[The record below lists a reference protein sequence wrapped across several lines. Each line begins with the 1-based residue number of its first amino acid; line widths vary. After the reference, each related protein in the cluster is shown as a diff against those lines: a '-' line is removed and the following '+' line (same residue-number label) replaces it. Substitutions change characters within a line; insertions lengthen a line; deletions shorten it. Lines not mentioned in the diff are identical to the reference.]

1 MAETK
6 NMSVQLPI
14 ELHQKVTESKDAQ
27 GTTLSEYVKNLITEY
42 YDMIEKGGKIM
53 ANAEIRTL
61 AVQISAELMDRLDA
75 HLEKRG
81 LKKKQFLTS
90 LIEKVLED
98 AEKEELNK
106 GFTDAEGE

>member
-1 MAETK
+1 METK
-6 NMSVQLPI
+6 SLCAKISV
-14 ELHQKVTESKDAQ
+14 ELHNKITTEKEES
-27 GTTLSEYVKNLITEY
+27 GLTLNEYVEQLITEY
-42 YDMIEKGGKIM
+42 YEVKKGGIKM
-53 ANAEIRTL
+53 ANTEIRTL
-61 AVQISAELMDRLDA
+61 AVQISVDLMDRLDA

-98 AEKEELNK
+98 AEKEEQNN